1 MQVILK
7 IQALWRG
14 HIQRKFMKIMKQ
26 KFKEKKKVA
35 TRKNSK
41 TKSEIKSPTY
51 GRQGSVR
58 LNFDLVRM
66 GSGGGGVGDKH
77 KRQQP
82 VDETPFGK
90 VKTPKGFPMANFVF
104 NQNHLHRKSATPRAS
119 QIGLKRLDSILT
131 HTSDAPIEE
140 FANKETQ
147 TR

>member
-1 MQVILK
+1 
-7 IQALWRG
+7 
-14 HIQRKFMKIMKQ
+14 MKIMKQ

-66 GSGGGGVGDKH
+66 GSGGGGVGVGVGIGIGVGVGDKH

-119 QIGLKRLDSILT
+119 QLGLKRLDSILT